1 MYRLTFVLAA
11 SLLLCI
17 KIFPQDGVVNSFYP
31 SDTLKSRIN
40 YVNKV
45 REGEAKF
52 YFPNGKIKEELTYE
66 NGKVNGLVK
75 LYSETGK
82 LKETFNVEEGRREGP
97 TSLFDSTGQYIK
109 DINFENG
116 KLVPEVSPIEEARS
130 KTLAAVNDNKT
141 TKKDISNK
149 KISELKKK
157 TVDMSSPPSNEEE
170 KMNDDPAY
178 YLTAEVMP
186 EPVGGLKAIMD
197 KIIYPYQ
204 AKKDKIQ
211 GVVKIKTFI
220 DEYGDVTNAEVVQ
233 GIGHGCDEAARTAVF
248 YARFKPGLV
257 KGKPVKV
264 QMIIPI
270 DFKLDKK

>member
-1 MYRLTFVLAA
+1 MYRLSFVLAA
-11 SLLLCI
+11 SLFLCI

-31 SDTLKSRIN
+31 SDTLKTRIN
-40 YVNKV
+40 YINNV

-52 YFPNGKIKEELTYE
+52 YYPNGKVKEELTYE

-116 KLVPEVSPIEEARS
+116 KLMPEISPIEEASS
-130 KTLAAVNDNKT
+130 KPLAAAND
-141 TKKDISNK
+141 TKIPKQNNSNK
-149 KISELKKK
+149 KITELKKK
-157 TVDMSSPPSNEEE
+157 IADMSSPPSIEEE

-186 EPVGGLKAIMD
+186 EPIGGMKAIMD

-211 GVVKIKTFI
+211 GVVKIKTFV

-248 YARFKPGLV
+248 YARFKPGLI

-270 DFKLDKK
+270 EFKLDKK